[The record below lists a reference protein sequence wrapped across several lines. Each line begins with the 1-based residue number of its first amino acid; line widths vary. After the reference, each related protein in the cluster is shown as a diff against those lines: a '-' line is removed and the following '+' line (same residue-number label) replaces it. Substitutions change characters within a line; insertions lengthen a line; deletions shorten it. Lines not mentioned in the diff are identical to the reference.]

1 MMQLSLTSGK
11 LYQQFIASNS
21 VQRDEMLL
29 LKELSDVF
37 NHTVYDVVAL
47 GIPVVRLINHT

>member
-1 MMQLSLTSGK
+1 MQLSLASGE
-11 LYQQFIASNS
+11 LYQQFIVPNS

-37 NHTVYDVVAL
+37 NHTVYVVAL
-47 GIPVVRLINHT
+47 GITAVVRLINHT